1 MGPSLCL
8 PDAARLEALF
18 AGVVVPAARHPAPA
32 ARMPPLRF
40 PAAPVP
46 RAAPTSPSE
55 PPTPPITRRE
65 VPAPSGPPVV
75 DLASLPPGPLP
86 LAELGEVAGM
96 EVRGLDIQ
104 GETLE
109 ARLDGLL
116 LWLVGSTGAFAAFIA
131 DAEGLA
137 LANRHAPESYLVATA
152 ALAIAER
159 AMSEYVPRPSEGTTV
174 FDLDGTNVLQI
185 IWANTSAGRL
195 AVGLVLAEPLGRAL
209 AATARRVLQLSVERK
224 EVSR

>member
-8 PDAARLEALF
+8 PERERLDALF
-18 AGVVVPAARHPAPA
+18 AGIAAPA
-32 ARMPPLRF
+32 APRPATAAPLLRF
-40 PAAPVP
+40 PSEHHVAP
-46 RAAPTSPSE
+46 AG
-55 PPTPPITRRE
+55 PITARE
-65 VPAPSGPPVV
+65 PAIPPRV
-75 DLASLPPGPLP
+75 DLSSLPPGPLP
-86 LAELGEVAGM
+86 LAELGEAAAPD
-96 EVRGLDIQ
+96 GLRFEAE

-116 LWLVGSTGAFAAFIA
+116 LWLVGSTGAFAAFVA

-137 LANRHAPESYLVATA
+137 LANRHAPDSYLVATA

-185 IWANTSAGRL
+185 IWANTSVGRL

-209 AATARRVLQLSVERK
+209 AATARRVLQMSVERK
-224 EVSR
+224 EVTR